1 MTKLSSLIADDVEIV
16 GDLNFSN
23 GIRIDGRVRGNVV
36 ARPGDGTTRTLLVLS
51 DKGHIEGT
59 IRCGDAVINGT
70 VVGDLDVEHFL
81 ELQSN
86 SRIIGTVRYQ
96 HLQMDVGAAVR
107 ASWCRRWPPHRWATW
122 SSCRWKSPAVEGFRT
137 ALAAAHR
144 ARGERPSRA
153 RRIIAAGRRGR
164 QTA

>member
-1 MTKLSSLIADDVEIV
+1 MTYMFGKRNKRPTVEMTKLSSLIADDVEIV

-96 HLQMDVGAAVR
+96 HLQMDVGAAVQGQLVQ
-107 ASWCRRWPPHRWATW
+107 AM
-122 SSCRWKSPAVEGFRT
+122 
-137 ALAAAHR
+137 AAAPM
-144 ARGERPSRA
+144 GNVVELPMEKS
-153 RRIIAAGRRGR
+153 GS
-164 QTA
+164 

>member
-1 MTKLSSLIADDVEIV
+1 MFGKRNKRPTVEMTKLSSLIADDVEIV

-96 HLQMDVGAAVR
+96 HLQMDVGAAVQGQLVQ
-107 ASWCRRWPPHRWATW
+107 AM
-122 SSCRWKSPAVEGFRT
+122 
-137 ALAAAHR
+137 AAAPM
-144 ARGERPSRA
+144 GNVVELPMEKS
-153 RRIIAAGRRGR
+153 GS
-164 QTA
+164 